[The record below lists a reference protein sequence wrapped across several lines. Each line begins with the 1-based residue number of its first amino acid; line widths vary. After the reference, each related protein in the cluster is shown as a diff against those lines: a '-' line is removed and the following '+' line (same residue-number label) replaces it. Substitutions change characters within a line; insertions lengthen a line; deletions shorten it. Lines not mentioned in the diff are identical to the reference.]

1 MMDLVNEKREERDQ
15 EETNKMLEI
24 IHRQAKWRNME
35 EENKRMMACIDK
47 ELKKPTKKDKI
58 KEVVL
63 NGIANT
69 LLLLT
74 TVAGLA
80 TWSLVFYLIAH

>member
-1 MMDLVNEKREERDQ
+1 MMDLVKEKREQRDQ
-15 EETNKMLEI
+15 EETNKMMEI
-24 IHRQAKWRNME
+24 IHRQARYKNME
-35 EENKRMMACIDK
+35 EEDQRMMACIDK
-47 ELKKPTKKDKI
+47 ELKKPTKKSKI

-74 TVAGLA
+74 TVAALT
-80 TWSLVFYLIAH
+80 TWVLVFYLIAH